1 MIDYLKYRKGELLV
15 PLVMFGYATYYYIE
29 VRSLPKSK
37 TNLLLI
43 GPIYWMMAIAVV
55 SYFIVSYVKY
65 VRANKP
71 QKQEKSE
78 LEVTDKKATVAF
90 LGLTCAYVF
99 SLGWLGFV
107 FSSWLY
113 MLLLLIAFSVTRKA
127 VLLFLPL
134 LTALFIYVTFDVW
147 LGIPLPKGWLL

>member
-29 VRSLPKSK
+29 VRGLSK
-37 TNLLLI
+37 PETNLLLI

-55 SYFIVSYVKY
+55 SYFIASYIKY
-65 VRANKP
+65 TRANKP
-71 QKQEKSE
+71 HSQEKSDS
-78 LEVTDKKATVAF
+78 EVTDKKGTVAF

-99 SLGWLGFV
+99 SIAWLGFV

-113 MLLLLIAFSVTRKA
+113 MLLLLVAFSVKSKA
-127 VLLFLPL
+127 VLLSLPL
-134 LTALFIYVTFDVW
+134 LTALFIYGTFDVW